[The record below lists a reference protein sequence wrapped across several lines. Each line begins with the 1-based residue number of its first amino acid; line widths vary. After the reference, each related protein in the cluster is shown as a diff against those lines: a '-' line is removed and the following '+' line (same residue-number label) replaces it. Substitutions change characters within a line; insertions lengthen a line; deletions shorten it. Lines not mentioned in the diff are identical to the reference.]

1 MKREG
6 LVTAT
11 AVRRR
16 GAVRASSSAPSSDP
30 ARNAAI
36 ARRLQDMLLRQREK
50 FQQYLGLLDREGLSI
65 ENGDVGSLQTYLC
78 MEKGLIADIQAL
90 RKVID
95 PLEEMYKAAYP
106 RSEKTVPPL
115 KEELEK
121 MGDQIKERNSRNR
134 AALESR
140 MCRLKEEISG
150 LRVWPRANSLYP
162 ETVPSL
168 VDIST

>member
-1 MKREG
+1 MKEP
-6 LVTAT
+6 VTAT

-16 GAVRASSSAPSSDP
+16 GIARAGSPAASSNPDKG
-30 ARNAAI
+30 AAI

-50 FQQYLGLLDREGLSI
+50 FQQYLELLDREGLSI
-65 ENGDVGSLQTYLC
+65 ANGDVGGLQTYLC

-95 PLEEMYKAAYP
+95 PLEEMYKAAWP
-106 RSEKTVPPL
+106 RSEETVPPL

-121 MGDQIKERNSRNR
+121 MGDRIKELNARNR
-134 AALESR
+134 ADLEARMSR
-140 MCRLKEEISG
+140 LREEISG